1 MEDWLVLQNFYEGLT
16 TISMEHLNAT
26 AGGAFLSLTIE
37 NATTL
42 IKKIVANQSW
52 GEGRETQD
60 GMHSV
65 KETGLLAAKVD
76 LRIKRLD
83 DHATKL
89 TKGTVQTMGS
99 HMKCEVCGDVGHLGN
114 NCPKTQEETSYIN
127 DGFRQHHQP
136 GNNGW
141 NNHNHPQ
148 GNSSNFNTNYDFNHL
163 SLRSFVLEQPEFNA
177 YLAKNFPSM
186 IECLNLKMLS
196 LKLCLLLLNVG

>member
-1 MEDWLVLQNFYEGLT
+1 MEDWLVLQNIYEGLT
-16 TISMEHLNAT
+16 TISMEYHNAT

-60 GMHSV
+60 DLYFM

-83 DHATKL
+83 DHDTKL

-99 HMKCEVCGDVGHLGN
+99 DMKCEVCGDVGHLGN
-114 NCPKTQEETSYIN
+114 NCPETQEETSYIN
-127 DGFRQHHQP
+127 NGFCQTSATR
-136 GNNGW
+136 
-141 NNHNHPQ
+141 
-148 GNSSNFNTNYDFNHL
+148 
-163 SLRSFVLEQPEFNA
+163 
-177 YLAKNFPSM
+177 
-186 IECLNLKMLS
+186 
-196 LKLCLLLLNVG
+196 

>member
-1 MEDWLVLQNFYEGLT
+1 MRAWQPYQWSTLTPQLEGHSSPSPSRMPPHSSKRLWQT
-16 TISMEHLNAT
+16 KVGEKEEKHKT
-26 AGGAFLSLTIE
+26 A
-37 NATTL
+37 
-42 IKKIVANQSW
+42 
-52 GEGRETQD
+52 
-60 GMHSV
+60 SV

-127 DGFRQHHQP
+127 DGFHQHQQP

-196 LKLCLLLLNVG
+196 LKLCLLLLNVGWVSIKW